1 MLSGSRSSATRHGLF
16 SNNPPASWRDASMVN
31 MTSHYAD
38 LGGVTLHYRR
48 AGQGTPVVL
57 LHGIPQTS
65 HEWRYVMP
73 RLAETYTVIAPDL
86 RGLGDSTR
94 PAGVYDKKTLGADI
108 AALVTGHLGFK
119 RFHIVGHD
127 WGGPVAFAVAAGH
140 PEAVRTLTILDVVIP
155 GDGGDFSQ
163 GGRRWHHAF
172 FRTLDLPEQLCFG
185 REELV
190 INWLFENYGY
200 RANCISDEDKAEFLR
215 TYKKPGAFRALLE
228 IYRALPRDAEDNRNI
243 LARNGKLRSS
253 RNFLPKSFSASS
265 ASFPSIEVGGVSLA
279 IAIAGR
285 PLAGRSLA
293 RAHHPA
299 CPVYGTPA

>member
-1 MLSGSRSSATRHGLF
+1 
-16 SNNPPASWRDASMVN
+16 MVN
-31 MTSHYAD
+31 TTSHFAD
-38 LGGVTLHYRR
+38 LDGVTLHYRR
-48 AGQGTPVVL
+48 AGEGTPVVL

-108 AALVTGHLGFK
+108 TALVTGHLGFK

-127 WGGPVAFAVAAGH
+127 WGGPVAFAVAAAH

-185 REELV
+185 REEMV

-200 RANCISDEDKAEFLR
+200 RANCISDEDRAEFLR

-228 IYRALPRDAEDNRNI
+228 IYRALPQDAEDNRNI
-243 LARNGKLRSS
+243 LSRNGKLKMPV
-253 RNFLPKSFSASS
+253 LALGGDKSFGRGMECIESLRRVAENVRGGLVKDCGHWIAEEQPDFLVEQLLGFFSE
-265 ASFPSIEVGGVSLA
+265 FPI
-279 IAIAGR
+279 R
-285 PLAGRSLA
+285 
-293 RAHHPA
+293 
-299 CPVYGTPA
+299 

>member
-1 MLSGSRSSATRHGLF
+1 MSKASSNF
-16 SNNPPASWRDASMVN
+16 
-31 MTSHYAD
+31 AD
-38 LGGVTLHYRR
+38 LDGVTLHYRR
-48 AGQGTPVVL
+48 AGQGEAVVL
-57 LHGIPQTS
+57 VHGIPQTS

-73 RLAETYTVIAPDL
+73 RLAEKYTVIAPDL

-94 PAGVYDKKTLGADI
+94 PSGAYDKKTLGADI

-185 REELV
+185 REEMV

-228 IYRALPRDAEDNRNI
+228 IYRALPQDAEDNRNI
-243 LARNGKLRSS
+243 LSRNGKLKMPV
-253 RNFLPKSFSASS
+253 LALGGDKSFGRGMECIESLRRVAENVRGGLVKDCGHWIAEEQPDFLVEQLLGFFSE
-265 ASFPSIEVGGVSLA
+265 FPI
-279 IAIAGR
+279 R
-285 PLAGRSLA
+285 
-293 RAHHPA
+293 
-299 CPVYGTPA
+299 

>member
-1 MLSGSRSSATRHGLF
+1 
-16 SNNPPASWRDASMVN
+16 MVN
-31 MTSHYAD
+31 TTSHYAD
-38 LGGVTLHYRR
+38 LDGVTLHYRR
-48 AGQGTPVVL
+48 AGEGTPVVL

-108 AALVTGHLGFK
+108 AALVIDHLGFK

-163 GGRRWHHAF
+163 SGRRWHHAF

-185 REELV
+185 REEMV

-200 RANCISDEDKAEFLR
+200 RANCISDEDRAEFLR

-228 IYRALPRDAEDNRNI
+228 IYRALPQDAEDNRNI
-243 LARNGKLRSS
+243 LSRNGKLKMPV
-253 RNFLPKSFSASS
+253 LALGGDKSFGRGMECIESLRRVAENVRGGLVKDCGHWIAEEQPDFLVEQLLGFFSE
-265 ASFPSIEVGGVSLA
+265 FPI
-279 IAIAGR
+279 R
-285 PLAGRSLA
+285 
-293 RAHHPA
+293 
-299 CPVYGTPA
+299 

>member
-1 MLSGSRSSATRHGLF
+1 
-16 SNNPPASWRDASMVN
+16 MVN
-31 MTSHYAD
+31 TTSHFAD
-38 LGGVTLHYRR
+38 LDGVTLHYRR
-48 AGQGTPVVL
+48 AGEGTPVVL

-127 WGGPVAFAVAAGH
+127 WGGPVAFAVAAWH

-185 REELV
+185 REEMV

-200 RANCISDEDKAEFLR
+200 RANCISDEDRAEFLR

-228 IYRALPRDAEDNRNI
+228 IYRALPQDAEDNRSI
-243 LARNGKLRSS
+243 LSRNGKLKMPV
-253 RNFLPKSFSASS
+253 LALGGDKSFGRGMECIESLRRVAENVRGGLVKDCGHWIAEEQPDFLVEQLLGFFSE
-265 ASFPSIEVGGVSLA
+265 FPI
-279 IAIAGR
+279 R
-285 PLAGRSLA
+285 
-293 RAHHPA
+293 
-299 CPVYGTPA
+299 

>member
-1 MLSGSRSSATRHGLF
+1 
-16 SNNPPASWRDASMVN
+16 MVN

-38 LGGVTLHYRR
+38 LDSVTLHYRR

-108 AALVTGHLGFK
+108 AALVIDHLGFK

-185 REELV
+185 REEMV

-200 RANCISDEDKAEFLR
+200 RANCISDEDRAEFLR

-228 IYRALPRDAEDNRNI
+228 IYRALPQDAEDNRSI
-243 LARNGKLRSS
+243 LSRNGKLKMPV
-253 RNFLPKSFSASS
+253 LALGGDKSFGRGMECIESLRRVAENVRGGLVKDCGHWIAEEQPDFLVEQLLGFFSE
-265 ASFPSIEVGGVSLA
+265 FPI
-279 IAIAGR
+279 R
-285 PLAGRSLA
+285 
-293 RAHHPA
+293 
-299 CPVYGTPA
+299 

>member
-1 MLSGSRSSATRHGLF
+1 
-16 SNNPPASWRDASMVN
+16 MVN
-31 MTSHYAD
+31 TTSHFAD
-38 LGGVTLHYRR
+38 LDGVTLHYRR

-108 AALVTGHLGFK
+108 AALVIDHLGFK

-127 WGGPVAFAVAAGH
+127 WGGPVAFAVAAAH

-185 REELV
+185 REEMV

-200 RANCISDEDKAEFLR
+200 RANCISDEDRAEFLR

-228 IYRALPRDAEDNRNI
+228 IYRALPQDAEDNRNI
-243 LARNGKLRSS
+243 LSRNGKLKMPV
-253 RNFLPKSFSASS
+253 LALGGDKSFGRGMECIESLRRVAENVRGGLVKDCGHWIAEEQPDFLVEQLLGFFSE
-265 ASFPSIEVGGVSLA
+265 FPI
-279 IAIAGR
+279 R
-285 PLAGRSLA
+285 
-293 RAHHPA
+293 
-299 CPVYGTPA
+299 